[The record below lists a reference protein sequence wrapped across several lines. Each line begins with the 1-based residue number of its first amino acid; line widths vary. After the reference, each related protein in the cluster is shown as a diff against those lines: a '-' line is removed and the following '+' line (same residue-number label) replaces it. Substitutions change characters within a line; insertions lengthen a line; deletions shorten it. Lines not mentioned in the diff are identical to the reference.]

1 METKVQMTIKGK
13 KMHGKNV
20 DSTRMKKQHCRYKY
34 LRTMFSVVFVKT
46 IAAVYKDNID
56 WNQACVRVVRNYL
69 FIWLF

>member
-1 METKVQMTIKGK
+1 METKVQKTIKGK
-13 KMHGKNV
+13 KMHGK
-20 DSTRMKKQHCRYKY
+20 KCREHEDEKTTLPI